1 MNYYIQSRINYII
14 IVFLVYQGGDF
25 VSELLSK
32 IQEDINSYKIE
43 LNVIEHCVKR
53 NINRAQ
59 NKFRGKSVKTIED
72 TRYILSKARDEI
84 GFIRMFNILNKNI
97 NTTLKEN
104 MESLEIDCKELDYV
118 PYNILERELGLIE
131 QYCQIDILEHIKD
144 YGSIYE
150 KINISISFDNII
162 DNFIIKVEEYTNIY
176 IKHINKYLEEQE
188 QNINKL
194 KLAQSF

>member
-1 MNYYIQSRINYII
+1 M
-14 IVFLVYQGGDF
+14 
-25 VSELLSK
+25 SELLSK

-53 NINRAQ
+53 NINMVQ
-59 NKFRGKSVKTIED
+59 NKFREKNVKTIED
-72 TRYILSKARDEI
+72 TRYMLSKARDEI

-104 MESLEIDCKELDYV
+104 MESLEIDCENLDYV

-131 QYCQIDILEHIKD
+131 QYCEIDILEHVKD
-144 YGSIYE
+144 FGSIYE
-150 KINISISFDNII
+150 KIDISISFDEII
-162 DNFIIKVEEYTNIY
+162 DNFILKVEEYANLYT
-176 IKHINKYLEEQE
+176 KHINKYLEEQE

-194 KLAQSF
+194 KVAQSF